1 MNTLRSN
8 LARTLLVLLASGLIA
23 EAGAEAQDLN
33 ETLLSTDNAY
43 NPIPSPDGRY
53 IAYVRTGWGRPG
65 GSGGFGRSNLI
76 SEVTVIGK
84 NGVPVTTVPLADMF
98 LGGKNGV
105 PLTTAPL
112 ADMFLGGWTP
122 DGNDV
127 VCFRD
132 GEYVLV
138 SKDGKR
144 VMEGRI
150 PNDPNK
156 QPATEW
162 VAYSPSL
169 AAIVWSRLIDNSHGA
184 IETPETPGPRTVVRE
199 KVFRKRVI
207 PSPDGRHLA
216 VFGEFPQTDLRVY
229 DLRLES
235 WTDLGT
241 ISIHPDK
248 DWSYIQPNWTP
259 WFADGSRLVFL
270 RDSTLV
276 VASSDGTTKM
286 EIKIDGPAGLPVPSP
301 DGQLIAYVTFEPQ
314 PKRTRP
320 DLQFWGGTT
329 IWVVPASA
337 GSAARPVTQKN
348 QDEVYDLKWLSNNT
362 IVFDRVADEVFYK
375 HARVWK
381 AAVPR

>member
-8 LARTLLVLLASGLIA
+8 LARTFLVLLTSGLIA

-84 NGVPVTTVPLADMF
+84 NGGPVTTV
-98 LGGKNGV
+98 
-105 PLTTAPL
+105 PL

-132 GEYVLV
+132 WEYVLV

-199 KVFRKRVI
+199 KVFRNRVI
-207 PSPDGRHLA
+207 PSPDGRYLA
-216 VFGEFPQTDLRVY
+216 VFGEFPQTDLSVY
-229 DLRLES
+229 DLQLES

-276 VASSDGTTKM
+276 IASSDGTTRM
-286 EIKIDGPAGLPVPSP
+286 EIKIDGQAGLPVPSP
-301 DGQLIAYVTFEPQ
+301 DGQLIAFVTFEPQ
-314 PKRTRP
+314 PMRTRP

-381 AAVPR
+381 AAVLR